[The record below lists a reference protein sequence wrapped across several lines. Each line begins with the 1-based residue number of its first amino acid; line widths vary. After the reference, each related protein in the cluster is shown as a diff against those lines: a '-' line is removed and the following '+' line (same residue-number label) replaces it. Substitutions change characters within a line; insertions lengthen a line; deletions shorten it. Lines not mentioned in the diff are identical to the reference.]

1 MNKVQILPSD
11 VIAKIA
17 AGEVI
22 ERPASVIKECVENSL
37 DAGATSI
44 EVHLKDAG
52 KQLIHIKDNGSGITQ
67 EDLSNLFQRHATSKI
82 TAIDDLETLNSLG
95 FRGEA
100 LFSIGSI
107 ADVVLRSK
115 PRDDGRGTMD
125 DNNDPRPSSL
135 VSRPSEHTIHDAW
148 ELHVRGGE
156 RINLQPAATS
166 GHGTELK
173 ISELFFNTPARKKFL
188 KSNTTELNQALDAF
202 LPYALLHP
210 IVSFKL
216 THAGRSLIDLKP
228 ANSLKERI
236 ARALNLDAK
245 NLIEAEQLFQ
255 EDGITL
261 RMILGN
267 INIQR
272 TRRDLQYFF
281 VNGRPVQH
289 RNLGFHLND
298 IYRLILPPSIYPC
311 FAIFIEIDPAL
322 IDVNIHPAKR
332 EVKISNEGR
341 LVSLMRHMVEHALMT
356 QGNVKKID
364 EGRGTIDEGR
374 TATGIPAALDAQR
387 STHNAEQGIPTEQLI
402 FGPGQMQSTFN
413 PSELFARS
421 QGTGHKTQEAEAHLF
436 RQPNETMQ
444 DKFARARYIGS
455 FINKYLLWEVDDSLL
470 LVDQHAAQERIMFE
484 KFKSQIDEGKVEVQN
499 LLTPILLRLTPQE
512 RLAWE
517 ESQETLKEIGM
528 DTTAFDDD
536 TVAIQTIPLLM
547 KKPEAIVRTILSGD
561 KAERC
566 DYLTIARRACKASI
580 VTGDHLNPEQVLHQR
595 QELLACK
602 DPFICPHGR
611 PAIIELKDSFL
622 EKHFLRT

>member
-1 MNKVQILPSD
+1 MNKVHILPSD

-67 EDLSNLFQRHATSKI
+67 EDLGNLFQRHATSKI
-82 TAIDDLETLNSLG
+82 TAIHDLEKLNSLG

-107 ADVVLRSK
+107 ADVVLTSK

-125 DNNDPRPSSL
+125 DNDPHPSSL
-135 VSRPSEHTIHDAW
+135 VSRPSEHIIQDAW

-156 RINLQPAATS
+156 RVNLQPAATS
-166 GHGTELK
+166 GHGTEIK

-188 KSNTTELNQALDAF
+188 KSNTTELNQILDVF

-210 IVSFKL
+210 IVTFKL
-216 THAGRSLIDLKP
+216 THAGRNLIDLKP

-245 NLIEAEQLFQ
+245 NLIEAEQSFQ

-267 INIQR
+267 INVQR

-281 VNGRPVQH
+281 VNGRPIAH

-298 IYRLILPPSIYPC
+298 VYRLILAPSIYPC

-332 EVKISNEGR
+332 EVKISNEGK
-341 LVSLMRHMVEHALMT
+341 LVSLIRHMVEHALMT
-356 QGNVKKID
+356 KGDLRSVAAS
-364 EGRGTIDEGR
+364 GTLGPGDPGS
-374 TATGIPAALDAQR
+374 Q
-387 STHNAEQGIPTEQLI
+387 SKGIPTEELI
-402 FGPGQMQSTFN
+402 FGPGRTQSTFN
-413 PSELFARS
+413 PAGFFTKSDVRS
-421 QGTGHKTQEAEAHLF
+421 QMSEVKTDVLSQEAEAHLF
-436 RQPNETMQ
+436 HQPNETLQ

-455 FINKYLLWEVDDSLL
+455 FINKYLLWEADDALL
-470 LVDQHAAQERIMFE
+470 LVDQHAAQERVMFE
-484 KFKSQIDEGKVEVQN
+484 KFKNQIDKGKVEIQN
-499 LLTPILLRLTPQE
+499 LLTPILLKLTPQE
-512 RLAWE
+512 HLAWE

-528 DTTAFDDD
+528 DTTAFDDE

-547 KKPEAIVRTILSGD
+547 KKPEAVVRTILAGD

-566 DYLTIARRACKASI
+566 DHLTIARRACKASI
-580 VTGDHLNPEQVLHQR
+580 VTGDRLNPEQVLHQR

-602 DPFICPHGR
+602 DPFTCPHGR
-611 PAIIELKDSFL
+611 PTVIEIKDNFL
-622 EKHFLRT
+622 EKQFLRS